1 MSFSGIRIDFMSM
14 YIAYLDLATS
24 NFFTFYFAKYIV
36 EL

>member
-1 MSFSGIRIDFMSM
+1 MSFSDIRIDFMPM

-24 NFFTFYFAKYIV
+24 DFFTFYFSKYIV